1 MKKLYLYV
9 LIVSL
14 TLNSGKLFSQSNN
27 NSLTKVS
34 RINLLNPGF
43 EYEFPVSKKTVL
55 SANLGLGL
63 GYPYKALDQTGR
75 GNGFVFIV
83 EPFFDIEYKYL
94 YNFNKRIE
102 QNKNTKFNS
111 ANYFGMRFLT
121 RGYPIANYNMYRPN
135 NFDFSI
141 ASVWGLQR
149 SSSKMHYL
157 IDLGLGYTFDA
168 DNSGVVL
175 LIQMSIGINLK
186 KESKEE
192 KNY

>member
-1 MKKLYLYV
+1 MNKLYLYV
-9 LIVSL
+9 LIVNL
-14 TLNSGKLFSQSNN
+14 TLISGKLFSQSND

-43 EYEFPVSKKTVL
+43 EYEFPVSKKSVL

-63 GYPYKALDQTGR
+63 GIPYKALDQTGR
-75 GNGFVFIV
+75 GNGFVFMV

-121 RGYPIANYNMYRPN
+121 RGYTIADYNMYRPN
-135 NFDFSI
+135 NFDFAI
-141 ASVWGLQR
+141 VPVWGLQR
-149 SSSKMHYL
+149 SSSKMYYL
-157 IDLGLGYTFDA
+157 IDIGLGYTFDA

-175 LIQMSIGINLK
+175 LVQMSIGINLN
-186 KESKEE
+186 KESKEG
-192 KNY
+192 KN